1 MSFTKSNLSLYHS
14 FSKMPAQDSTTLGN
28 AINKS
33 GHTVTA
39 SEVWASDIPYFGK
52 MGSLADVVAK
62 VQPYARK
69 NDMCYITA
77 GDDKGKTFQYDGVG
91 VWTDITATLVDGAI
105 IKNAKD
111 EAVLLYHKGKTLTNL
126 TADNNANTDSAD
138 NAARLW
144 VTRDKDGSAL
154 AEGETRLVEQ
164 FVAPTDKALNG
175 LASVAYAPSIANGT
189 LVSGTHYYDYCF
201 SGTILWETKRTTATV
216 IDCFEYVG
224 EKISDVVDTVG
235 THSTE
240 IKTAQDAI
248 SLINEQLGLGNTGE
262 GGSTE
267 SLGGRV
273 TALETAVETLNGDA
287 TVDGSVKKAVSDAQ
301 TAIEGKSLASTSTG
315 SDLVTVTTTGTVG
328 EGMTTTVDTTA
339 LAQAIADAE
348 SATST
353 LGSTVVNSTST
364 TTEGNVTVTLGG
376 TVAAPTVTVTQ
387 SDIASAQA
395 LADLTTTVNEH
406 IEKAAGTYLGIEI
419 ATNGLDAVTKPETNK
434 IYLVPLDTEEG
445 REKNIYTEY
454 IYTDG
459 KWEVIGTTAIDLKGI
474 EEAASALATRVST
487 LETTTIPGVQQT
499 VTDLTTTVGENK
511 AAIEK
516 ALSDAVAE
524 IGQTT
529 TGLDTRL
536 TTAEGEID
544 TLQGQ
549 VETITSTDATKEGSI
564 AKALADAK
572 TYAEGQASAAQQ
584 AAEGTAAAELA
595 AARTE
600 ITEEIAAAQQAAID
614 NAKVTLTQ
622 GTGIVVTPNATASN
636 SFTVAVDDTIATVAD
651 TTALSEVIAS
661 NKAAIEATVS
671 QLTATVE
678 ANKTA
683 IEQTVESTK
692 SELEGKITAA
702 STALETAK
710 TEIKGT
716 TDGLDSRLTDAE
728 SAIESLTTGDSSV
741 DKKIET
747 AVSAAQSELQAN
759 IDALASTEEGKEG
772 RVTVAEGKIA
782 AIETS
787 LATGGETA
795 NAIKAAQDAADA
807 AQKDAT
813 QALAD
818 AAAAQGTADAAK
830 DTADTAV
837 QSASGDDYVSAEKE
851 ADTTNIKVTTNI
863 SAIDSK
869 LAEETSVVGAAIK
882 SAKEAG
888 VAAGNAASQALETAK
903 TQTLAQTGTLDG
915 MFTVA
920 TTGTV
925 GTGIETITIT
935 DSGLADAIDAAK
947 TEGTEA
953 KTAVTTLS
961 TTAVAEQSVTG
972 SGISV
977 TLGGQVG
984 APTLTGSVTT
994 ATYTPAT
1001 ADTAGAWS
1009 DETNVVTGA
1018 TVKAALTDVT
1028 NAHKKDIETLE
1039 QSIEE
1044 ALEQH
1049 TADIETVTAAVNAL
1063 STSGFSRVVVTELPT
1078 ENINLNAIY
1087 LIANKESDANEYIEY
1102 IYVGEVGSGRFE
1114 QIGTTKTDLAEY
1126 AKTADVTEAIA
1137 TATQTTTLVTDGAL
1151 TAPATADESK
1161 FVTASGIYT
1170 AITTAKSEVI
1180 SSLEVTAAGSNGIEL
1195 GYADGAL
1202 TLTVTPGV
1210 VEAGNDSVVTG
1221 GAVAT
1226 AITTAIEALDVA
1238 ETTQNGI
1245 TFSQTDGEVSISVA
1259 VGEVVADNTSVVTGG
1274 AVAQAITDASDAIND
1289 KIDALDATETV
1300 NGITVTQVDGKITGI
1315 TEELIVASVP
1325 AETTSVEGNVA
1336 YVGDTKHV
1344 IAPEK
1349 FQTAAQMPETL
1360 TSWVADLSNL
1370 TVGDEMFKDCTGL
1383 TTFIGDLSSLTSGV
1397 DMFAGCSLTV
1407 ESVEFIADTL
1417 PTVTSGTITL
1427 GNRTDAH
1434 NDAVAEIE
1442 AKGWTV
1448 A

>member
-52 MGSLADVVAK
+52 MGSLDDVVAK

-77 GDDKGKTFQYDGVG
+77 GADKGKTFQYDGVG

-144 VTRDKDGSAL
+144 VTRAKDGSAL
-154 AEGETRLVEQ
+154 ADGETRLVEQ

-267 SLGGRV
+267 SLGSRV
-273 TALETAVETLNGDA
+273 TSLEDAVETLTGDA
-287 TVDGSVKKAVSDAQ
+287 TVDGSVAKAVSDAQ

-419 ATNGLDAVTKPETNK
+419 ATNGLDAVTEPQTNK

-474 EEAASALATRVST
+474 EEAATALAERV
-487 LETTTIPGVQQT
+487 TTAEASIKTITEETIPAVQQS
-499 VTDLTTTVGENK
+499 VTDLTTTVSDNK
-511 AAIEK
+511 TAIEK

-572 TYAEGQASAAQQ
+572 AYAEGQASAAQQ
-584 AAEGTAAAELA
+584 AAEGTAASELA
-595 AARTE
+595 AARE
-600 ITEEIAAAQQAAID
+600 QISKDIADAKQAAID

-622 GTGIVVTPNATASN
+622 GTGIVVTPNGTAST
-636 SFTVAVDDTIATVAD
+636 SFTVAVDDTIATVAE

-671 QLTATVE
+671 ELTATVG

-692 SELEGKITAA
+692 TELEGKITAA
-702 STALETAK
+702 STAASTALETAK
-710 TEIKGT
+710 SEIKGT
-716 TDGLDSRLTDAE
+716 TDALDGRLTDAE
-728 SAIESLTTGDSSV
+728 AAITALTTGDASV
-741 DKKIET
+741 DKKIEAAVEELEGEISG
-747 AVSAAQSELQAN
+747 AVSALEGQISDAQTALQGN
-759 IDALASTEEGKEG
+759 IDGVAA
-772 RVTVAEGKIA
+772 RVTTLEDTTIPAV
-782 AIETS
+782 
-787 LATGGETA
+787 
-795 NAIKAAQDAADA
+795 KA
-807 AQKDAT
+807 
-813 QALAD
+813 
-818 AAAAQGTADAAK
+818 TADS
-830 DTADTAV
+830 AV
-837 QSASGDDYVSAEKE
+837 QSASGDTYVSAEKGE
-851 ADTTNIKVTTNI
+851 GTTNIKVTTNI
-863 SAIDSK
+863 EAIASAVDAA
-869 LAEETSVVGAAIK
+869 LVEEG
-882 SAKEAG
+882 
-888 VAAGNAASQALETAK
+888 TA
-903 TQTLAQTGTLDG
+903 
-915 MFTVA
+915 VA
-920 TTGTV
+920 T
-925 GTGIETITIT
+925 
-935 DSGLADAIDAAK
+935 AIAGAK

-961 TTAVAEQSVTG
+961 MTAVTEQSVTG
-972 SGISV
+972 SGITV

-984 APTLTGSVTT
+984 TPTLTGSVTT

-1001 ADTAGAWS
+1001 ADTAGTWS
-1009 DETNVVTGA
+1009 DDTKVVTGA

-1126 AKTADVTEAIA
+1126 AKTSEVKEAIA
-1137 TATQTTTLVTDGAL
+1137 TATQTTTLVSEGAL
-1151 TAPATADESK
+1151 TAPATADENK

-1170 AITTAKSEVI
+1170 AIATAKSEVI
-1180 SSLEVTAAGSNGIEL
+1180 SSLEVTAAGSNGITL

-1202 TLTVTPGV
+1202 TLDVSADVEVT
-1210 VEAGNDSVVTG
+1210 AGSENVVTS

-1226 AITTAIEALDVA
+1226 AITTAVEALDVE

-1245 TFSQTDGEVSISVA
+1245 TFSQTDGKVAISVA
-1259 VGEVVADNTSVVTGG
+1259 VGTVEENNTSVVTGG
-1274 AVAQAITDASDAIND
+1274 AVDAAI
-1289 KIDALDATETV
+1289 KALDAEKSV
-1300 NGITVTQVDGKITGI
+1300 NGITVTQEDGKITEI
-1315 TEELIVASVP
+1315 KEELITAYVP
-1325 AETTSVEGNVA
+1325 DETTSVEGNVA
-1336 YVGDTKHV
+1336 YVGSEKHV

-1349 FQTAAQMPETL
+1349 FQTAAQMPATL

-1370 TVGDEMFKDCTGL
+1370 TVGDGMFNGCTGL
-1383 TTFIGDLSSLTSGV
+1383 TTFIGDLSALTSGV

-1427 GNRTDAH
+1427 GNITDAH
-1434 NDAVAEIE
+1434 ADAVAEIE

>member
-1 MSFTKSNLSLYHS
+1 MGNKFDMISANESGSINNLNLLNETFHV
-14 FSKMPAQDSTTLGN
+14 FSKSPASNVTTLGG
-28 AINKS
+28 ARMKS
-33 GHTVTA
+33 GHTTTT
-39 SEVWASDIPYFGK
+39 SDVWADAIPAFFNAANQTKFDYFSTLAEKDDLCIFDGK
-52 MGSLADVVAK
+52 VYQHNGTEFVSLGTIDEVLTDGK
-62 VQPYARK
+62 EFSK
-69 NDMCYITA
+69 NN
-77 GDDKGKTFQYDGVG
+77 KPV
-91 VWTDITATLVDGAI
+91 
-105 IKNAKD
+105 IK
-111 EAVLLYHKGKTLTNL
+111 YHKNRPAINL
-126 TADNNANTDSAD
+126 TADNNNGDGANNLSARIYDAAEGSTNFVPQFISSTDKMVGGVPSLSYDASVV
-138 NAARLW
+138 AGG
-144 VTRDKDGSAL
+144 VKL
-154 AEGETRLVEQ
+154 AEGLTNDNDYICNAYAGVIQFNKERSSGVTVSAWEYIGAKLDATVAKLTAAVFGSNDGETGEQPTDLVTQVNINTGDIAVLKGSATEEGSIAYSIKTAIDGLGD
-164 FVAPTDKALNG
+164 VAVKSDITITDIKVKVGSGEATSLVPTDK
-175 LASVAYAPSIANGT
+175 SV
-189 LVSGTHYYDYCF
+189 
-201 SGTILWETKRTTATV
+201 TI
-216 IDCFEYVG
+216 
-224 EKISDVVDTVG
+224 
-235 THSTE
+235 E
-240 IKTAQDAI
+240 IPEVPAA
-248 SLINEQLGLGNTGE
+248 
-262 GGSTE
+262 
-267 SLGGRV
+267 
-273 TALETAVETLNGDA
+273 
-287 TVDGSVKKAVSDAQ
+287 
-301 TAIEGKSLASTSTG
+301 
-315 SDLVTVTTTGTVG
+315 TVTT
-328 EGMTTTVDTTA
+328 EGVITTDGFAKASDAKAIAEKAINVSLTDTTTTGA
-339 LAQAIADAE
+339 IGKAIADAKKE
-348 SATST
+348 A
-353 LGSTVVNSTST
+353 
-364 TTEGNVTVTLGG
+364 
-376 TVAAPTVTVTQ
+376 
-387 SDIASAQA
+387 
-395 LADLTTTVNEH
+395 
-406 IEKAAGTYLGIEI
+406 
-419 ATNGLDAVTKPETNK
+419 LDAIGGIYHFNVKVVDALPTSASELVENT
-434 IYLVPLDTEEG
+434 IYLVPEEDKTSG
-445 REKNIYTEY
+445 NYVEY
-454 IYTDG
+454 IAYKPEGSETVTT
-459 KWEVIGTTAIDLKGI
+459 ERIGTTAVDLEGYTTDT
-474 EEAASALATRVST
+474 EYEALAGETGRVTVVEGKVKT
-487 LETTTIPGVQQT
+487 LEETTIPAIQKS
-499 VTDLTTTVGENK
+499 VTDLTTTVGDNK
-511 AAIEK
+511 AAIER

-529 TGLDTRL
+529 AGLDSRL
-536 TTAEGEID
+536 QTAEGSIKTVVE
-544 TLQGQ
+544 
-549 VETITSTDATKEGSI
+549 ETIPAVQKSVTDGVAEAKSHAETKATEAKE
-564 AKALADAK
+564 
-572 TYAEGQASAAQQ
+572 
-584 AAEGTAAAELA
+584 AAEKTASDALA

-614 NAKVTLTQ
+614 GAKVTLTQ
-622 GTGIVVTPNATASN
+622 GTGIVVTPNSST
-636 SFTVAVDDTIATVAD
+636 SFTVAVDDTIATVAE

-661 NKAAIEATVS
+661 NKAAIEQTVS
-671 QLTATVE
+671 ELTDTVE

-683 IEQTVESTK
+683 IEQSVESTK
-692 SELEGKITAA
+692 TELEGKITAASTAA

-728 SAIESLTTGDSSV
+728 AIIESLTEGDSSV

-747 AVSAAQSELQAN
+747 AVSAAQSTLQAN

-818 AAAAQGTADAAK
+818 AAAA
-830 DTADTAV
+830 
-837 QSASGDDYVSAEKE
+837 
-851 ADTTNIKVTTNI
+851 
-863 SAIDSK
+863 
-869 LAEETSVVGAAIK
+869 
-882 SAKEAG
+882 
-888 VAAGNAASQALETAK
+888 
-903 TQTLAQTGTLDG
+903 
-915 MFTVA
+915 
-920 TTGTV
+920 
-925 GTGIETITIT
+925 
-935 DSGLADAIDAAK
+935 K

-977 TLGGQVG
+977 TLGGEVG

-1018 TVKAALTDVT
+1018 TVKTALTDVT

-1126 AKTADVTEAIA
+1126 AKTSEVEEAIA
-1137 TATQTTTLVTDGAL
+1137 TATQTTTLVSEGAL
-1151 TAPATADESK
+1151 TAPATADENK

-1170 AITTAKSEVI
+1170 AIATAKSEVI

-1226 AITTAIEALDVA
+1226 AIMTAIEALDVA

-1245 TFSQTDGEVSISVA
+1245 TFSQTDGEVSISVT

-1336 YVGDTKHV
+1336 YVGSTKHV

-1370 TVGDEMFKDCTGL
+1370 TVGDGMFANTAL

-1397 DMFAGCSLTV
+1397 DMFTGCSLTV

-1434 NDAVAEIE
+1434 DEAVAEIE

>member
-14 FSKMPAQDSTTLGN
+14 FSKMPAQDSTNLCN

-144 VTRDKDGSAL
+144 VTRAKDGSAL
-154 AEGETRLVEQ
+154 ADGETRLVEQ

-235 THSTE
+235 THSSE

-267 SLGGRV
+267 SLGSRV
-273 TALETAVETLNGDA
+273 TSLEDAVETLNGDA

-364 TTEGNVTVTLGG
+364 TEEGNVTVTLGG
-376 TVAAPTVTVTQ
+376 TVAAPTVTVKQ

-395 LADLTTTVNEH
+395 LADLTDVVNTHME
-406 IEKAAGTYLGIEI
+406 EAAGLYLGIEI
-419 ATNGLDAVTKPETNK
+419 ATDGLDAVTEPKTNK

-454 IYTDG
+454 IYTGG
-459 KWEVIGTTAIDLKGI
+459 KWEIIGTTAIDLKGI
-474 EEAASALATRVST
+474 EEAATALAERV
-487 LETTTIPGVQQT
+487 TTAEASIKTIAEETIPTVQQS
-499 VTDLTTTVGENK
+499 VTDLATTVGENK
-511 AAIEK
+511 TAIEK

-544 TLQGQ
+544 TLQSQ

-572 TYAEGQASAAQQ
+572 TYAEGQASAAQS
-584 AAEGTAAAELA
+584 AAEATAAGELA
-595 AARTE
+595 AAVE
-600 ITEEIAAAQQAAID
+600 QIGKDIADAKQAAID

-622 GTGIVVTPNATASN
+622 GTGIVVTPNGTAST
-636 SFTVAVDDTIATVAD
+636 SFTVEVDDTIATVAE

-661 NKAAIEATVS
+661 NKAAIEQTVS
-671 QLTATVE
+671 ELTATVE

-692 SELEGKITAA
+692 TELEGKITAA

-728 SAIESLTTGDSSV
+728 AIIESLTEGDSSV

-747 AVSAAQSELQAN
+747 AVSAAQSTLQAN

-818 AAAAQGTADAAK
+818 AAAAQGTAD
-830 DTADTAV
+830 TAV
-837 QSASGDDYVSAEKE
+837 QSASGDAYVSAEKE

-882 SAKEAG
+882 AAKEAG

-1001 ADTAGAWS
+1001 ADTAGTWS

-1370 TVGDEMFKDCTGL
+1370 TVGDGMFKNCTSL
-1383 TTFIGDLSSLTSGV
+1383 TTFIGDLNSLTSGV
-1397 DMFAGCSLTV
+1397 DMFAGRSLTV

-1427 GNRTDAH
+1427 GNTTEAH
-1434 NDAVAEIE
+1434 AEAVAEIE